1 MPILPPMINFTDR
14 APLTSTKRTADGYL
28 TTVAKSVRTGVQL
41 YTGAEVGRPDLAVVN
56 VYRPASEVH
65 SADSL
70 RSFSH
75 APVTMNH
82 PSAGSVTSD
91 NWRELAVGEVSTAAH
106 VDDDGWVSLP
116 LVLKDAEAIAAV
128 ESGKR
133 ELSAGYSCK
142 LVWVDGV
149 TPDGVPYQAMQTNIR
164 INHLAVVDTARA
176 GHEARIGDNWGVSPL
191 PATSQ
196 ESKPMDK
203 TVLVDGLSVVT
214 NDAGAQAINKLL
226 ADAAAVAAAHAK
238 TIADLDAKIALSDA
252 ALAKAEADR
261 DAALAN
267 VLDAAA
273 LDARVAER
281 GNLIARVKVLAPTV
295 VVDGKT
301 DIEVKRAVLA
311 DRKIV
316 LDGKSD
322 AYVEAR
328 FDTLVEDSAGADQTA
343 AALADKANP
352 VSLADAE
359 AKALAS
365 ANDYNAWR
373 AA

>member
-1 MPILPPMINFTDR
+1 MFIVASMLTFIDA

-28 TTVAKSVRTGVQL
+28 TTVARSVRTGVQL

-75 APVTMNH
+75 APVTNNH
-82 PSAGSVTSD
+82 PSAPVTAD
-91 NWRELAVGEVSTAAH
+91 NWKELAVGEVSTAAK

-116 LVLKDAEAIAAV
+116 LVLKDAATIEAV

-133 ELSAGYSCK
+133 ELSAGYSCT
-142 LVWVDGV
+142 LVWGDGV
-149 TPDGVPYQAMQTNIR
+149 APDGTAYQATQTNIR
-164 INHLAVVDTARA
+164 INHLAVVDRARA
-176 GHEARIGDNWGVSPL
+176 GSEARIGDNWGVRPL
-191 PATSQ
+191 PATNQ
-196 ESKPMDK
+196 ESVPMDK
-203 TVLVDGLSVVT
+203 TVLVDGLPIVT
-214 NDAGAQAINKLL
+214 NDAGAAAIAKLV
-226 ADAAAVAAAHAK
+226 ADAKSVADAHAK
-238 TIADLDAKIALSDA
+238 TVADLEARLAVADG
-252 ALAKAEADR
+252 ALAKAEAAR
-261 DAALAN
+261 DEALAN

-281 GNLIARVKVLAPTV
+281 GNLVARVKTLAPAV
-295 VVDGKT
+295 VVDGKS
-301 DIEVKRAVLA
+301 DLEIKRAVLA

-328 FDTLVEDSAGADQTA
+328 FDTLVEDAAGADNTAASLAAATVPVNDAAAEA
-343 AALADKANP
+343 AALAA
-352 VSLADAE
+352 
-359 AKALAS
+359 
-365 ANDYNAWR
+365 ANDFNSWR
-373 AA
+373 VQ